1 MLIIQPVY
9 ELKEEELVN
18 PPWANGNLSEWLYRP
33 VKVRGRK
40 IHRKEMKFSK
50 PRAGFQGNMLFLP
63 LVTKEDEQYT
73 EESREGLILGLGW
86 IPQLFSDVVDRREGF
101 QETYNYLEFVG
112 VVTRNEELTHNFIKK
127 PNYWDEQEFNIGK
140 ILFNRKL
147 FPA

>member
-1 MLIIQPVY
+1 
-9 ELKEEELVN
+9 
-18 PPWANGNLSEWLYRP
+18 
-33 VKVRGRK
+33 
-40 IHRKEMKFSK
+40 
-50 PRAGFQGNMLFLP
+50 MLFLP

-86 IPQLFSDVVDRREGF
+86 VPQLFSDVVDRREGF

-127 PNYWDEQEFNIGK
+127 PNYWDEQEFKIGK